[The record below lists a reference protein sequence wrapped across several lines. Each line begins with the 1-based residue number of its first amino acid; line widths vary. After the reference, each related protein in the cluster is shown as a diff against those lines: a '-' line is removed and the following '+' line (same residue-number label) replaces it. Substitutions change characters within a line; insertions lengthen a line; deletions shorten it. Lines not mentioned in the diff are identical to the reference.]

1 MSMAKPEYSFLPDV
15 IGSRESF
22 TVPIMTW
29 LAVMEY
35 LCHK

>member
-1 MSMAKPEYSFLPDV
+1 MATPEYAFQPDV

-22 TVPIMTW
+22 TVATMIW
-29 LAVMEY
+29 LAAMEY